1 MSEEEPPSPT
11 EWFIAESSSETQH
24 HPKRRKNRQRRNKA
38 RRQRQQAELAASQ
51 SPESEEVQKTQVE
64 ERKFPRDVDITWL
77 ESEIEEG
84 NIEYKLKIKDPNS
97 IRFQQLVKSLI
108 TTNIILECNLG
119 HTNEV

>member
-1 MSEEEPPSPT
+1 MSDEEPPSPT
-11 EWFIAESSSETQH
+11 EWLIAESSSETQH

-64 ERKFPRDVDITWL
+64 ERKFPRDVEITWL

-97 IRFQQLVKSLI
+97 IRFQQLVKSLRKIKI
-108 TTNIILECNLG
+108 TLE
-119 HTNEV
+119 